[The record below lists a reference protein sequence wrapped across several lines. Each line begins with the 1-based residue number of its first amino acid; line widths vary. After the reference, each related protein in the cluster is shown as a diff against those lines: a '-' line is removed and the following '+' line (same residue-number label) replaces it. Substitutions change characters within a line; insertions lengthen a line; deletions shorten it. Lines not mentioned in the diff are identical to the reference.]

1 MGVQDSLGNSE
12 WGCRIPYDS
21 RDSIF
26 PEGMP
31 NSQGGCDTG
40 SNIATMNLSMQFSL
54 RLGFQGGLNSGT

>member
-12 WGCRIPYDS
+12 WGCRIPYGS

-31 NSQGGCDTG
+31 NFLG
-40 SNIATMNLSMQFSL
+40 NL
-54 RLGFQGGLNSGT
+54 LGDAEFPGGL

>member
-12 WGCRIPYDS
+12 WGCRIPYGS

-31 NSQGGCDTG
+31 NFLGNLLGDAEFTRGCRIPRGAVTPDRISQP
-40 SNIATMNLSMQFSL
+40 
-54 RLGFQGGLNSGT
+54 